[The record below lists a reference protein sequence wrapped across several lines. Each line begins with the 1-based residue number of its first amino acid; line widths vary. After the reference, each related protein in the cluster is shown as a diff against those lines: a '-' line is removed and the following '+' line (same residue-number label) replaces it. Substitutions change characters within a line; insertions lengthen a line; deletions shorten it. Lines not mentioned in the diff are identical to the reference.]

1 MSEPIVVNRKL
12 IKMINLLDY
21 EKKNRAWNGTSLA
34 VQWLRLCAPEAGGT
48 GLIPGWGANIP
59 QDRAK
64 HRREEKNK
72 QTNKL
77 RRWSLLAFY
86 ADVLPPQVALVVKNP
101 PVIARNLR
109 DAGSILGSGRCPGGG
124 NGTPLYYSCL
134 ENPMDRGSWLA
145 TVCRVVKSRTR
156 WSDLAWSGV
165 QTRRPEPGGDK
176 AALMP

>member
-64 HRREEKNK
+64 HRREEKK
-72 QTNKL
+72 KKKKKTN
-77 RRWSLLAFY
+77 SE
-86 ADVLPPQVALVVKNP
+86 
-101 PVIARNLR
+101 
-109 DAGSILGSGRCPGGG
+109 GGV
-124 NGTPLYYSCL
+124 
-134 ENPMDRGSWLA
+134 SWLFM
-145 TVCRVVKSRTR
+145 
-156 WSDLAWSGV
+156 
-165 QTRRPEPGGDK
+165 
-176 AALMP
+176 LMSFLPR